1 MATMP
6 IVVATD
12 GSEQA
17 GRAVEW
23 AALEAVRRGATL
35 RIVSVPAMPSRMR
48 AYDSS
53 PATVAHFMR
62 EYSAAALSAGAK
74 RAGEVAPRLPADTEL
89 LTGAP
94 ATALIASAAGAAM
107 LVVGARGGGG
117 FGAMALGSVSR
128 YAALHAPCPVV
139 VAREDTM
146 AVHRKVAVGVAD
158 PAEAGD
164 SLGFAFEEASL
175 RGARLTAV
183 HAVHAAPHFRLAAHR
198 HSPAAPEPGEA
209 ATAAELE
216 KVLAEWQD
224 KYPEVRVEPELVW
237 GHPGQVLAG
246 YSAHVDLLVIGRHGI
261 PEGAASIG
269 SILHPVLG
277 HAHCAVAIIPSA
289 H

>member
-1 MATMP
+1 MASMP

-23 AALEAVRRGATL
+23 AAREAVRRGATL

-53 PATVAHFMR
+53 RATVAHSMR
-62 EYSAAALSAGAK
+62 EYSVAALSAAAK

-89 LTGAP
+89 LTGPP
-94 ATALIASAAGAAM
+94 ATALIAGAAGAAM

-146 AVHRKVAVGVAD
+146 AVHRKVAVGVAH

-175 RGARLTAV
+175 RGARLTTVHAV
-183 HAVHAAPHFRLAAHR
+183 HAVHHFRLGATR
-198 HSPAAPEPGEA
+198 HSAAAPGPGE
-209 ATAAELE
+209 TPDVAELDQA
-216 KVLAEWQD
+216 LAEWQD
-224 KYPEVRVEPELVW
+224 KYPEVRVQPEVVW

-246 YSAHVDLLVIGRHGI
+246 YSAHVDLLVIGRHGV
-261 PEGAASIG
+261 PEGVASIG

>member
-1 MATMP
+1 
-6 IVVATD
+6 
-12 GSEQA
+12 
-17 GRAVEW
+17 
-23 AALEAVRRGATL
+23 
-35 RIVSVPAMPSRMR
+35 
-48 AYDSS
+48 
-53 PATVAHFMR
+53 
-62 EYSAAALSAGAK
+62 
-74 RAGEVAPRLPADTEL
+74 
-89 LTGAP
+89 
-94 ATALIASAAGAAM
+94 M

-117 FGAMALGSVSR
+117 FGAMVLGSMSR

-175 RGARLTAV
+175 RGAQLTAV
-183 HAVHAAPHFRLAAHR
+183 HAVHHFRLAATR
-198 HSPAAPEPGEA
+198 QSPAPA
-209 ATAAELE
+209 ARAGRGGRPRRGRRGKLAQ
-216 KVLAEWQD
+216 VLAEWQE
-224 KYPEVRVEPELVW
+224 KYPEVRVQPEVVW

-246 YSAHVDLLVIGRHGI
+246 YSAHVDLLVIGRHGV

-277 HAHCAVAIIPSA
+277 HAHCAVAVIPST

>member
-1 MATMP
+1 MASMP

-12 GSEQA
+12 GSEHA

-35 RIVSVPAMPSRMR
+35 RIVSVPVMPSRMR

-62 EYSAAALSAGAK
+62 EYSVAALSAAAK
-74 RAGEVAPRLPADTEL
+74 RAGEVAPRLPTDTEV

-94 ATALIASAAGAAM
+94 ATALIAGAAGAAM
-107 LVVGARGGGG
+107 LVVGSRGLGG
-117 FGAMALGSVSR
+117 FGAMVLGSVSR
-128 YAALHAPCPVV
+128 HAALHAPCPVV
-139 VAREDTM
+139 VAREDTV

-183 HAVHAAPHFRLAAHR
+183 HAVHHFRLAATR
-198 HSPAAPEPGEA
+198 QGPVARGPGEA
-209 ATAAELE
+209 VAAAELD
-216 KVLAEWQD
+216 KALAEWQD
-224 KYPEVRVEPELVW
+224 KYPEVRVQPEVVW

-246 YSAHVDLLVIGRHGI
+246 YSAHVDLLVIGRHGV

-269 SILHPVLG
+269 SILHPVLS
-277 HAHCAVAIIPSA
+277 HAHSAVAVIPSA

>member
-1 MATMP
+1 MASMP

-23 AALEAVRRGATL
+23 AAREAVRRGATL

-62 EYSAAALSAGAK
+62 AYSVAALSAAAK
-74 RAGEVAPRLPADTEL
+74 RASEVAPRLPADTEL
-89 LTGAP
+89 LTGPP

-128 YAALHAPCPVV
+128 YAALHAPGPVV

-183 HAVHAAPHFRLAAHR
+183 HAVHHFRLAAPR
-198 HSPAAPEPGEA
+198 HGPVAPGPGEA
-209 ATAAELE
+209 AAAAELE

-224 KYPEVRVEPELVW
+224 KYPEVRVQPEVVW

-246 YSAHVDLLVIGRHGI
+246 YSAHVDLLVVGRHGV
-261 PEGAASIG
+261 PEGAANIG

-277 HAHCAVAIIPSA
+277 HAHSAVAIIPSA

>member
-1 MATMP
+1 MVSMP
-6 IVVATD
+6 IVVGTD

-62 EYSAAALSAGAK
+62 EYSVAALSAAAK
-74 RAGEVAPRLPADTEL
+74 RAGEVAPRLPAETEL

-128 YAALHAPCPVV
+128 YAALHAPCPVAVEV
-139 VAREDTM
+139 VPSLQ
-146 AVHRKVAVGVAD
+146 VAVTGAVSA
-158 PAEAGD
+158 AAGK
-164 SLGFAFEEASL
+164 ANAASPQRTATL
-175 RGARLTAV
+175 KQCFVFIDRYSVVETPQARL
-183 HAVHAAPHFRLAAHR
+183 
-198 HSPAAPEPGEA
+198 
-209 ATAAELE
+209 
-216 KVLAEWQD
+216 
-224 KYPEVRVEPELVW
+224 
-237 GHPGQVLAG
+237 
-246 YSAHVDLLVIGRHGI
+246 
-261 PEGAASIG
+261 
-269 SILHPVLG
+269 
-277 HAHCAVAIIPSA
+277 
-289 H
+289 

>member
-1 MATMP
+1 MVSMP
-6 IVVATD
+6 IVVGTD

-23 AALEAVRRGATL
+23 AAREAVRRGAAL

-62 EYSAAALSAGAK
+62 EYSVAALSAAAK
-74 RAGEVAPRLPADTEL
+74 RAGEVAPRLPAETEL

-175 RGARLTAV
+175 RGAQLTAV
-183 HAVHAAPHFRLAAHR
+183 HAVHHLRLAVTR
-198 HSPAAPEPGEA
+198 QSPAPGPGEA
-209 ATAAELE
+209 GAAAELD
-216 KVLAEWQD
+216 KALAEWQD
-224 KYPEVRVEPELVW
+224 KYPEVRVQPDVVW

-246 YSAHVDLLVIGRHGI
+246 YSAHVDLLVIGRHGV

-277 HAHCAVAIIPSA
+277 HAHGAVAIIPST

>member
-1 MATMP
+1 MVSMP
-6 IVVATD
+6 IVVGTD

-62 EYSAAALSAGAK
+62 EYSVAALSAAAK
-74 RAGEVAPRLPADTEL
+74 RAGEVAPRLPADTEV
-89 LTGAP
+89 LTGP
-94 ATALIASAAGAAM
+94 PVTALIASAAGAAM

-128 YAALHAPCPVV
+128 HVALHAPCPVV

-146 AVHRKVAVGVAD
+146 VVHRKVAVGVAD

-183 HAVHAAPHFRLAAHR
+183 HAVHHFRLATR
-198 HSPAAPEPGEA
+198 HSPVAPGPDEA
-209 ATAAELE
+209 VAAAELD
-216 KVLAEWQD
+216 KALAEWQD
-224 KYPEVRVEPELVW
+224 KYPEVRVQPDVVW

-246 YSAHVDLLVIGRHGI
+246 YSAHVDLLVIGRHGV

-277 HAHCAVAIIPSA
+277 HAHGAVAIIPST

>member
-1 MATMP
+1 MVSMP
-6 IVVATD
+6 IVVGTD

-23 AALEAVRRGATL
+23 AAREAVRRGAAL

-62 EYSAAALSAGAK
+62 EYSVAALSAAVK
-74 RAGEVAPRLPADTEL
+74 RAGEVAPRLPAETEL

-175 RGARLTAV
+175 RGAQLTAV
-183 HAVHAAPHFRLAAHR
+183 HAVHHLRLAVTR
-198 HSPAAPEPGEA
+198 QSPAPGPGEA
-209 ATAAELE
+209 GAAAELD
-216 KVLAEWQD
+216 KALAEWQD
-224 KYPEVRVEPELVW
+224 KYPEVRVQPDVVW

-246 YSAHVDLLVIGRHGI
+246 YSAHVDLLVIGRHGV

-277 HAHCAVAIIPSA
+277 HAHGAVAIIPST

>member
-1 MATMP
+1 MVSMP
-6 IVVATD
+6 IVVGTD

-23 AALEAVRRGATL
+23 AAREAVRRGAAL

-62 EYSAAALSAGAK
+62 EYSVAALSAAAK
-74 RAGEVAPRLPADTEL
+74 RAGEVAPRLPAETEL

-175 RGARLTAV
+175 RGAQLTAV
-183 HAVHAAPHFRLAAHR
+183 HAVHHLRLAVTR
-198 HSPAAPEPGEA
+198 QSPAPGPGEA
-209 ATAAELE
+209 GAAAELD
-216 KVLAEWQD
+216 KALAEWQD
-224 KYPEVRVEPELVW
+224 KYPEVRVQPDVVW

-246 YSAHVDLLVIGRHGI
+246 YSAHVDLLVIGRHGV

-277 HAHCAVAIIPSA
+277 HAHGAVAIIPSTP
-289 H
+289 

>member
-1 MATMP
+1 MVSMP
-6 IVVATD
+6 IVVGTD

-62 EYSAAALSAGAK
+62 EYSVAALSAAAK
-74 RAGEVAPRLPADTEL
+74 RAGEVAPRLPADTEV
-89 LTGAP
+89 LTGP
-94 ATALIASAAGAAM
+94 PVTALIASAAGAAM

-128 YAALHAPCPVV
+128 HVALHAPCPVV

-146 AVHRKVAVGVAD
+146 VVHRKVAVGVAD

-183 HAVHAAPHFRLAAHR
+183 HAVHHFRLAATR
-198 HSPAAPEPGEA
+198 HSPVAPGPDEA
-209 ATAAELE
+209 VAAAELD
-216 KVLAEWQD
+216 KALAEWQD
-224 KYPEVRVEPELVW
+224 KYPEVRVQPDVVW

-246 YSAHVDLLVIGRHGI
+246 YSAHVDLLVIGRHGVQ
-261 PEGAASIG
+261 EGAASVA

-277 HAHCAVAIIPSA
+277 HAHSAVAIIPSA

>member
-1 MATMP
+1 MASMP

-23 AALEAVRRGATL
+23 AAREAVRRGATL

-62 EYSAAALSAGAK
+62 EYSAAALSAAAK

-89 LTGAP
+89 LTGPP

-128 YAALHAPCPVV
+128 YAALHAPGPVV

-175 RGARLTAV
+175 RGARLTVV
-183 HAVHAAPHFRLAAHR
+183 HAVHHFRLAAPR
-198 HSPAAPEPGEA
+198 HGPVAPGPGEA
-209 ATAAELE
+209 AAAAELE

-224 KYPEVRVEPELVW
+224 KYPEVRVQPEVVW

-246 YSAHVDLLVIGRHGI
+246 YSAHVDLLVVGRHGV
-261 PEGAASIG
+261 PEGAANIG

-277 HAHCAVAIIPSA
+277 HAHSAVAIIPSA

>member
-1 MATMP
+1 MVSMP
-6 IVVATD
+6 IVVGTD

-23 AALEAVRRGATL
+23 AAREAVRRGAAL

-62 EYSAAALSAGAK
+62 EYSVAALSAAAK
-74 RAGEVAPRLPADTEL
+74 RAGEVAPRLPAETEL

-175 RGARLTAV
+175 RGAQLTAV
-183 HAVHAAPHFRLAAHR
+183 HAVHHWGRPAPP
-198 HSPAAPEPGEA
+198 HSPPPGPAEA
-209 ATAAELE
+209 GAAAELD
-216 KVLAEWQD
+216 KALAEWQD
-224 KYPEVRVEPELVW
+224 KYPEVRVQPDVVW

-246 YSAHVDLLVIGRHGI
+246 YSAHVDLLVIGRHGV

-277 HAHCAVAIIPSA
+277 HAHGAVAIIPST

>member
-1 MATMP
+1 MVSMP
-6 IVVATD
+6 IVVGTD

-23 AALEAVRRGATL
+23 AACEAVRRGAAL

-62 EYSAAALSAGAK
+62 EYSVAALTAAAK
-74 RAGEVAPRLPADTEL
+74 RAGEVAPRLPAETEL
-89 LTGAP
+89 LTGVP

-117 FGAMALGSVSR
+117 FGAMALGSMSR

-175 RGARLTAV
+175 RGAQLTAV
-183 HAVHAAPHFRLAAHR
+183 HAVHHFRLAATR
-198 HSPAAPEPGEA
+198 QSPAAPGPGEA
-209 ATAAELE
+209 VAAAELG
-216 KVLAEWQD
+216 KALAEWQD
-224 KYPEVRVEPELVW
+224 KYPEVRVQPDVVW

-246 YSAHVDLLVIGRHGI
+246 YSAHVDLLVIGRHGV

-277 HAHCAVAIIPSA
+277 HAHCAVAVIPST

>member
-1 MATMP
+1 MVSMP
-6 IVVATD
+6 IVVGTD

-62 EYSAAALSAGAK
+62 EYSVAALSAAAK
-74 RAGEVAPRLPADTEL
+74 RAGEVAPRLPAETEL

-175 RGARLTAV
+175 RGAQLTAV
-183 HAVHAAPHFRLAAHR
+183 HAVHHLRLAVTR
-198 HSPAAPEPGEA
+198 QSPAPGPGEA
-209 ATAAELE
+209 GAAAELD
-216 KVLAEWQD
+216 KALAEWQD
-224 KYPEVRVEPELVW
+224 KYPEVRVQPDVVW

-246 YSAHVDLLVIGRHGI
+246 YSAHVDLLVIGRHGV

-277 HAHCAVAIIPSA
+277 HAHGAVAIIPST

>member
-1 MATMP
+1 MASMP

-62 EYSAAALSAGAK
+62 EYSVAALSAAAK
-74 RAGEVAPRLPADTEL
+74 RASEVAPRLPADTEL

-183 HAVHAAPHFRLAAHR
+183 HAVHAVHHFRLASPR
-198 HSPAAPEPGEA
+198 HGPAAPGPGEA

-224 KYPEVRVEPELVW
+224 KYPEVRVQPEVVW

-246 YSAHVDLLVIGRHGI
+246 YSAHVDLLVVGRHGI

-277 HAHCAVAIIPSA
+277 HAHSAVAIIPSA

>member
-1 MATMP
+1 MVSMP
-6 IVVATD
+6 IVVGTD

-23 AALEAVRRGATL
+23 AAREAVRRGAAL

-62 EYSAAALSAGAK
+62 EYSVAALSAAAK
-74 RAGEVAPRLPADTEL
+74 RAGEVAPRLPAETEL

-175 RGARLTAV
+175 RGAQLTAV
-183 HAVHAAPHFRLAAHR
+183 HAVHHLRLAVTR
-198 HSPAAPEPGEA
+198 QSPAPGPGEA
-209 ATAAELE
+209 GAAAELD
-216 KVLAEWQD
+216 KALAEWQD
-224 KYPEVRVEPELVW
+224 KYPEVRVQPDVVW

-246 YSAHVDLLVIGRHGI
+246 YSAHVDLLVIGRHGV

-277 HAHCAVAIIPSA
+277 HAHGAVAIIPPP

>member
-1 MATMP
+1 
-6 IVVATD
+6 
-12 GSEQA
+12 
-17 GRAVEW
+17 
-23 AALEAVRRGATL
+23 
-35 RIVSVPAMPSRMR
+35 MR

-62 EYSAAALSAGAK
+62 EYSVAALSAAAK
-74 RAGEVAPRLPADTEL
+74 RAGEVAPRMPAETEL

-175 RGARLTAV
+175 RGAQLTAV
-183 HAVHAAPHFRLAAHR
+183 HAVHHLRLAVTR
-198 HSPAAPEPGEA
+198 QSPAPGPGEA
-209 ATAAELE
+209 GAAAELD
-216 KVLAEWQD
+216 KALAEWQD
-224 KYPEVRVEPELVW
+224 KYPEVRVQPDVVW

-246 YSAHVDLLVIGRHGI
+246 YSAHVDLLVIGRHGV

-277 HAHCAVAIIPSA
+277 HAHGAVAIIPST

>member
-1 MATMP
+1 MVSMP
-6 IVVATD
+6 IVVGTD

-23 AALEAVRRGATL
+23 AAREAVRRGAAL

-62 EYSAAALSAGAK
+62 EYSVAALSAAAK
-74 RAGEVAPRLPADTEL
+74 RAGEVAPRMPAETEL

-175 RGARLTAV
+175 RGAQLTAV
-183 HAVHAAPHFRLAAHR
+183 HAVHHLRLAVTR
-198 HSPAAPEPGEA
+198 QSPAPGPGEA
-209 ATAAELE
+209 GAAAELD
-216 KVLAEWQD
+216 KALAEWQD
-224 KYPEVRVEPELVW
+224 KYPEVRVQPDVVW

-246 YSAHVDLLVIGRHGI
+246 YSAHVDLLVIGRHGV

-277 HAHCAVAIIPSA
+277 HAHGAVAIIPST

>member
-1 MATMP
+1 
-6 IVVATD
+6 
-12 GSEQA
+12 
-17 GRAVEW
+17 
-23 AALEAVRRGATL
+23 
-35 RIVSVPAMPSRMR
+35 MR

-62 EYSAAALSAGAK
+62 EYSVAALSAAAK
-74 RAGEVAPRLPADTEL
+74 RAGEVAPRLPAETEL

-175 RGARLTAV
+175 RGARLIAV
-183 HAVHAAPHFRLAAHR
+183 HAVHHFRLAATR
-198 HSPAAPEPGEA
+198 QSPAPGPGEA
-209 ATAAELE
+209 VAAAELE
-216 KVLAEWQD
+216 KALAEWQD
-224 KYPEVRVEPELVW
+224 KYPEVRVQPDVVW

-246 YSAHVDLLVIGRHGI
+246 YSAHVDLLVLGRHGV
-261 PEGAASIG
+261 PEGAAGIG

-277 HAHCAVAIIPSA
+277 HAHSAVAIIPST

>member
-1 MATMP
+1 MVSMP
-6 IVVATD
+6 IVVGTD

-23 AALEAVRRGATL
+23 AAREAVRRGAAL

-62 EYSAAALSAGAK
+62 EYSVAALSAAAK
-74 RAGEVAPRLPADTEL
+74 RAGEVAPRLPAETEL

-94 ATALIASAAGAAM
+94 ATALIASAAGSAM

-175 RGARLTAV
+175 RGAQLTAV
-183 HAVHAAPHFRLAAHR
+183 HAVHHLRLAVTR
-198 HSPAAPEPGEA
+198 QSPAPGPGEA
-209 ATAAELE
+209 GAAAELD
-216 KVLAEWQD
+216 KALAEWQD
-224 KYPEVRVEPELVW
+224 KYPEVRVQPDVVW

-246 YSAHVDLLVIGRHGI
+246 YSAHVDLLVIGRHGV

-277 HAHCAVAIIPSA
+277 HAHGAVAIIPST